1 MVHLRGGSVVRV
13 CVCVC
18 DTKTVTYIRTVVLVN
33 AVRVSSCGGSDIM
46 HGMRERVGGGEREE
60 EERNKKKEG
69 HST

>member
-1 MVHLRGGSVVRV
+1 M
-13 CVCVC
+13 
-18 DTKTVTYIRTVVLVN
+18 TYVRTVVLVN

-69 HST
+69 HSTP